1 MRYEVKGVVGLSG
14 VERILIIDADSV
26 KTAIASAK
34 KQGIFPVLVT
44 PLDESADLDP
54 TFAPATSASASD
66 TPSDRHRPLLLRC
79 PACRQMFSET
89 AEACPKCGHVI
100 DEPTRGE
107 LRSAAMTDQQITKV
121 VGIGFAVAFIIM
133 FLMCC
138 GGLFG
143 GGGSDFHRARDIHQE
158 YDNRMDR
165 LGDLRD
171 EIIKDPYTTDD
182 EFRRRLDEIQA
193 IPDDF

>member
-1 MRYEVKGVVGLSG
+1 MRYDVKGVAGLSG
-14 VERILIIDADSV
+14 VERTLMIDAESV
-26 KTAIASAK
+26 KAAISSAK

-44 PLDESADLDP
+44 PLDESADFDS
-54 TFAPATSASASD
+54 TSATASSASD
-66 TPSDRHRPLLLRC
+66 TDSDRRRPLLVRC
-79 PACRQMFSET
+79 PACRKRFSET

-107 LRSAAMTDQQITKV
+107 LTSAAMREQQITKIA
-121 VGIGFAVAFIIM
+121 GIVFAVAFLIM
-133 FLMCC
+133 FLMCL
-138 GGLFG
+138 GAPRERGR
-143 GGGSDFHRARDIHQE
+143 GGSDFHRARDIQRE

-165 LGDLRD
+165 LGDIYD
-171 EIIKDPYTTDD
+171 ETISDPYTTDE